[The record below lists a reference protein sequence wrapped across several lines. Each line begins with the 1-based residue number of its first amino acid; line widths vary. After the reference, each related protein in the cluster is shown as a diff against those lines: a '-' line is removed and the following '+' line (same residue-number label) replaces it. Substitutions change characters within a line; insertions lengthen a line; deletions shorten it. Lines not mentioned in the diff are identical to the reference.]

1 MVQNAIV
8 KRLISPEVAEVSLLR
23 QMECGLSCKDC
34 EGCAQKPTDEILAL
48 AQNGVGAVQGSVVE
62 VESNAGNGIGIAALV
77 FLLPCVGLA
86 LGYWLG
92 VTLGLPEVGGVL
104 AAFGGA
110 VVGFIPAVT
119 LNRAITRRKT
129 PEFTI
134 LSIRG

>member
-8 KRLISPEVAEVSLLR
+8 KRLVSPEVAEVSLLR
-23 QMECGLSCKDC
+23 QMECGLSCKNC

-48 AQNGVGAVQGSVVE
+48 AHNDVGAVQGSIVE
-62 VESNAGNGIGIAALV
+62 VESNVGNGMGIAALV

-92 VTLGLPEVGGVL
+92 LSMDLAEMGSVL
-104 AAFGGA
+104 TAFAGA
-110 VVGFIPAVT
+110 VVGFVPAVL
-119 LNRAITRRKT
+119 LNRAITRRKA

-134 LSIRG
+134 LSVRG